1 MDEESIRD
9 RIRSQLEAGHLKR
22 HDGMI
27 IAAGIES
34 RQACR
39 ACGLV
44 IDPDY
49 ATPLGHAYADGTHW
63 FHLTCHAL
71 WDDERNVKAPRMIL
85 PENVAR
91 YAWPEHHHNPSR

>member
-1 MDEESIRD
+1 MDEQSIRE
-9 RIRSQLEAGHLKR
+9 RIRSQLETGRLKR

-34 RQACR
+34 RQACQ

-44 IDPDY
+44 INPDY
-49 ATPLGHAYADGTHW
+49 ATPLGHAYADVTHW

-71 WDDERNVKAPRMIL
+71 RDDERNVGVPLKVQLEAD
-85 PENVAR
+85 VAR
-91 YAWPEHHHNPSR
+91 YTWSEHHNPSR